1 MFRACESYLKR
12 SGAVKRRPIAPPREA
27 AGLNDVT
34 QRTAA
39 ARYARALLDVAIRE
53 RADLSQVE
61 ADLTGFAT
69 LFDAEPVLSKA
80 LLNPIVPAGRKR
92 ATIEAIVAR
101 ASMTQVVSKLLVLL
115 ADRDRFVLLKDILDI
130 FSNRLME
137 HRNVVRAHVTS
148 ASLMPAEQVRSLEK
162 SLALATGR
170 TVVLSATVDP
180 SIIGGLVA
188 RVGSTVF
195 DGSITN
201 QLQRLKQRLQESI

>member
-1 MFRACESYLKR
+1 M
-12 SGAVKRRPIAPPREA
+12 
-27 AGLNDVT
+27 T

-39 ARYARALLDVAIRE
+39 TRYARALLDVAIRE

-61 ADLTGFAT
+61 TDLAGFST
-69 LFDAEPVLSKA
+69 LFDSEPVLSKA
-80 LLNPIVPAGRKR
+80 LLNPVVPAARKR
-92 ATIEAIVAR
+92 AAIEAIVAR

-130 FSNRLME
+130 FSDRLME

-148 ASLMPAEQVRSLEK
+148 ASLMPAEQVTSIEK

-170 TVVLSATVDP
+170 AVVLSATVDP